1 VKHDRFSRFPVTWGY
16 CPHAAKRPLAGCA
29 SPDNYGGNKGGEQP
43 SKQNTCARRQELQ
56 DAAATKASQFSLET
70 GQRKEELLLAI
81 NKQAEGKA
89 LSADLHV
96 ALNKRHKKTAPL
108 TSTNLSIAAN
118 NKVDTALIQP
128 AQQRT
133 ERITA
138 PSRGKKEENQ
148 SLTDVGYSKNCSSLT
163 PVSRGP
169 CPKTVLSSHICCLR
183 MTQRTTMTLFT
194 TAHNSILCCGEE
206 SHHCLLITSLNT
218 STSLFQ
224 ALIRATN
231 STSWSDNVSRILT
244 APPPRLQRA
253 QFWFARPARP

>member
-43 SKQNTCARRQELQ
+43 SKQKTCARRQELQ

-81 NKQAEGKA
+81 NKQEEGKA

-133 ERITA
+133 
-138 PSRGKKEENQ
+138 
-148 SLTDVGYSKNCSSLT
+148 
-163 PVSRGP
+163 
-169 CPKTVLSSHICCLR
+169 
-183 MTQRTTMTLFT
+183 
-194 TAHNSILCCGEE
+194 
-206 SHHCLLITSLNT
+206 
-218 STSLFQ
+218 
-224 ALIRATN
+224 
-231 STSWSDNVSRILT
+231 
-244 APPPRLQRA
+244 
-253 QFWFARPARP
+253 